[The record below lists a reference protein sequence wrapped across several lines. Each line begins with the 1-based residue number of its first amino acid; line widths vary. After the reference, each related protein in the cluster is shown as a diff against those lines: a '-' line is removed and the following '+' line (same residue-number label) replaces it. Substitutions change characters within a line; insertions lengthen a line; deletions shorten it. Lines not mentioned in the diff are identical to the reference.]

1 MNASV
6 LEIGISTEFEALDF
20 YAAQA
25 GPLVALR
32 FLAEVE
38 RVVNLL
44 VEYPDFGTPA
54 SRGRRVYPPR
64 VFPYS
69 IVYRVSFN
77 PEPSMHPASNSVKY
91 FGLYA
96 IATGSGLVFAPGL
109 VLSPLGIA
117 VPTEIWIRVVGALA
131 VPVGYYYWHCG
142 SANVVEFFRASVRG
156 RILFAAIVVLLV
168 ALYAAPVKILL
179 FAAIDVAGAVWT
191 AYGLRKAA
199 IA

>member
-1 MNASV
+1 M
-6 LEIGISTEFEALDF
+6 
-20 YAAQA
+20 
-25 GPLVALR
+25 
-32 FLAEVE
+32 
-38 RVVNLL
+38 
-44 VEYPDFGTPA
+44 
-54 SRGRRVYPPR
+54 
-64 VFPYS
+64 
-69 IVYRVSFN
+69 
-77 PEPSMHPASNSVKY
+77 
-91 FGLYA
+91 
-96 IATGSGLVFAPGL
+96 
-109 VLSPLGIA
+109 GIA

-142 SANVVEFFRASVRG
+142 AANVVEFFRASVRG

>member
-1 MNASV
+1 
-6 LEIGISTEFEALDF
+6 
-20 YAAQA
+20 
-25 GPLVALR
+25 
-32 FLAEVE
+32 
-38 RVVNLL
+38 
-44 VEYPDFGTPA
+44 
-54 SRGRRVYPPR
+54 
-64 VFPYS
+64 
-69 IVYRVSFN
+69 
-77 PEPSMHPASNSVKY
+77 MHPASNSVKY

-96 IATGSGLVFAPGL
+96 IATGIGLVFVPGL

-142 SANVVEFFRASVRG
+142 AANVVEFFRASVRG

-191 AYGLRKAA
+191 AYGLRKTASA
-199 IA
+199 